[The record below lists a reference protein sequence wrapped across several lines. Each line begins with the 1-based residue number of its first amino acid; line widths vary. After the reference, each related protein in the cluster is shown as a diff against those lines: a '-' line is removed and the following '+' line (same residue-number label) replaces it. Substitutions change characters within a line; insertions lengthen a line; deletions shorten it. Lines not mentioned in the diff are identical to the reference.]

1 MDYKKLINKFLNKG
15 YFERENFF
23 TNKELIQLR
32 KFVDK
37 NLNKN
42 KSKTFFLTS
51 KSNNDIRDFFK
62 NNEIIYKKIK
72 LIIRN
77 ISNKLNIKD
86 NENIYSVLRVI
97 KCQRIKNE
105 SFRYH
110 FDAHL
115 LTILIPIYIPKR
127 KNSNNGHL
135 LISPNLRKISN
146 SILINILQKIYY
158 QKFLSKILNGSKLI
172 KILKLQKIILKPKSI
187 FVFNGFRSLH
197 GNLDIH
203 KDDLRATMLI
213 HYHDI
218 FKNSKLITFNRN
230 LRILRENKRIKN
242 NLHA

>member
-127 KNSNNGHL
+127 KNSNKVW
-135 LISPNLRKISN
+135 R
-146 SILINILQKIYY
+146 
-158 QKFLSKILNGSKLI
+158 
-172 KILKLQKIILKPKSI
+172 
-187 FVFNGFRSLH
+187 
-197 GNLDIH
+197 
-203 KDDLRATMLI
+203 
-213 HYHDI
+213 
-218 FKNSKLITFNRN
+218 
-230 LRILRENKRIKN
+230 
-242 NLHA
+242 

>member
-1 MDYKKLINKFLNKG
+1 MDYKKLVNKFLNKG

-37 NLNKN
+37 NLNHN

-62 NNEIIYKKIK
+62 NIQTKNIK

-77 ISNKLNIKD
+77 VSNKLNIKD

-97 KCQRIKNE
+97 KSQRIKNE
-105 SFRYH
+105 SFQYH

-158 QKFLSKILNGSKLI
+158 QKFLSKILNGSKLM

>member
-1 MDYKKLINKFLNKG
+1 MDYKKLVNKFLNKG

-37 NLNKN
+37 NLNHN

-62 NNEIIYKKIK
+62 NNEDIYKKIK

-77 ISNKLNIKD
+77 VSNKLNIKD

-97 KCQRIKNE
+97 KSQRIKNE
-105 SFRYH
+105 SFQYH

-197 GNLDIH
+197 GNLEIH